1 MPKNLE
7 KFNIVIVGT
16 GGQGLITLLQI
27 IAEAALFEGYEVR
40 TSELHGLSQR
50 GGSVEVHIRFG
61 QKIYSPLVSQE
72 KADLILGL
80 EMQEALRGI
89 YFANQKTKFLLNKQI
104 ILIPLVKED
113 KSSSSATESRLR
125 DEGGKERE
133 ALFDFAAAR
142 VVKNLTETEILKNLK
157 KIGKVILIP
166 AAETC
171 QKEFNTNVVAG
182 IYLISLASFKNLIPL
197 KPNSISRAI
206 KKIIPE
212 KYLELNL
219 KTFKLAKV
227 Y

>member
-61 QKIYSPLVSQE
+61 QKIYSPLVSQG

-104 ILIPLVKED
+104 IPMGPAQAGGRRAGWSPL
-113 KSSSSATESRLR
+113 
-125 DEGGKERE
+125 
-133 ALFDFAAAR
+133 
-142 VVKNLTETEILKNLK
+142 VKNLTETEILKNLK

-219 KTFKLAKV
+219 KTFKLAKT

>member
-1 MPKNLE
+1 MNKKTNQ
-7 KFNIVIVGT
+7 FNMLIVGT
-16 GGQGLITLLQI
+16 GGQGQITLLQI
-27 IAEAALFEGYEVR
+27 LAEAALLEGYNIR

-50 GGSVEVHIRFG
+50 GGSVEVHLRFG
-61 QKIYSPLVSQE
+61 QKIYSPLVSQG

-104 ILIPLVKED
+104 IPIPL
-113 KSSSSATESRLR
+113 
-125 DEGGKERE
+125 
-133 ALFDFAAAR
+133 
-142 VVKNLTETEILKNLK
+142 VKNLTETEILKNLK

>member
-61 QKIYSPLVSQE
+61 QKIYSPLVSQG

-104 ILIPLVKED
+104 ILIPL
-113 KSSSSATESRLR
+113 
-125 DEGGKERE
+125 
-133 ALFDFAAAR
+133 
-142 VVKNLTETEILKNLK
+142 VKNLTETEILKNLK

>member
-61 QKIYSPLVSQE
+61 QKIYSPLVSQG

-104 ILIPLVKED
+104 ILIPL
-113 KSSSSATESRLR
+113 
-125 DEGGKERE
+125 
-133 ALFDFAAAR
+133 
-142 VVKNLTETEILKNLK
+142 VKNLTETEILKNLK

-219 KTFKLAKV
+219 KTFKLAKS